1 MNYIVLC
8 WDFPL
13 LLNNIW
19 GYVIVVS
26 TLNSKQFLNNI
37 LLFKHLIQTCC
48 YLFNRV
54 IYKSFVSNFNVCLAS
69 WVPFS
74 SSDSWHGW
82 PVWGEIVCIAHAF
95 FFHACFLSSV
105 LTCTGSVKKPNN
117 RKENSSFLCITAA
130 GDNRKQIPEI
140 YLAHFSGDLIMKN
153 RKDPDFCVCFIKC
166 CLPSLAL
173 LGFRD

>member
-1 MNYIVLC
+1 MHYKNYIEPC

-13 LLNNIW
+13 LLNNTW

-74 SSDSWHGW
+74 SSESWHQW
-82 PVWGEIVCIAHAF
+82 PIWGEIVCIAHACF
-95 FFHACFLSSV
+95 FMPAFFLQCWHAQDL
-105 LTCTGSVKKPNN
+105 LKNQITGKKTLP
-117 RKENSSFLCITAA
+117 
-130 GDNRKQIPEI
+130 
-140 YLAHFSGDLIMKN
+140 FS
-153 RKDPDFCVCFIKC
+153 
-166 CLPSLAL
+166 A
-173 LGFRD
+173 